1 MGDGEWKR
9 GEGMMLRKCKRWEDG
24 KGEKEG
30 RMTSRGR
37 IHVDVGIIVR
47 EGRKRGWEEGRVR
60 EEE

>member
-1 MGDGEWKR
+1 
-9 GEGMMLRKCKRWEDG
+9 MMLRKCKKWEDG

-47 EGRKRGWEEGRVR
+47 EGRKRRWEEGRVR

>member
-1 MGDGEWKR
+1 MEKRRGDDVEKVQEVGGW
-9 GEGMMLRKCKRWEDG
+9 EGRKK
-24 KGEKEG
+24 G